1 VLTLEL
7 NLKLRRTPKYVM
19 IQTLN
24 MRPPAVHAQEA
35 WHVECGE
42 RRVNGVE
49 ELAVSLM
56 IE

>member
-1 VLTLEL
+1 MLTLEL

-49 ELAVSLM
+49 ELAVS
-56 IE
+56 